1 MLIRLISEED
11 ATRFLAR
18 HSPRPLRGSEDVL
31 CSCGWSGTDWTA
43 HRRRLL
49 TALLE
54 ERRQALRERLLAEE
68 GVDRP

>member
-18 HSPRPLRGSEDVL
+18 HAPRPLRGSDEVL
-31 CSCGWSGTDWTA
+31 CSCGWSGVDWTA
-43 HRRRLL
+43 HRRRVL
-49 TALLE
+49 TDLLE
-54 ERRQALRERLLAEE
+54 ERRRALRARLLTEE